1 MTYLSRRDFAVR
13 IINPAA
19 TTLKSKMVEGSG
31 TGVIEKL
38 VDLEFVLP
46 SPSVTRICIGNVPS
60 PKLPSDAA
68 GTVNVGEDELYS

>member
-38 VDLEFVLP
+38 VDLTFVFP
-46 SPSVTRICIGNVPS
+46 NPSVT
-60 PKLPSDAA
+60 
-68 GTVNVGEDELYS
+68 